1 MILWIK
7 SQVDFVNFFNYLGS
21 QMQYPRILV
30 VTSCTGEKHFS
41 PTQQLILEDFKK
53 PERLQQ
59 KEAELAEFACKASQ
73 MYTGQQHL
81 RTMEGVE
88 QLRKGLEQKVVDVM
102 ILSAGYGLIHEDKII
117 FPYEVTFNTMK
128 GYEVDEWANFIGVHE
143 AFEQA
148 ISNYDLV
155 FMLLG
160 DNYLRSLRLPV
171 LTRPEQTLICLASK
185 KSSSYI
191 KGLSAKTFIL
201 SLSNEEA
208 KRYSYGLVGLKG
220 FLFKLFAQSVVNKPE
235 LLQKVYENPEAFTQA
250 IEGQA
255 TQLELPLDLQKVEVK
270 KVQKKSSK
278 KTKSDE
284 DIEEL
289 EESEGSDFLPIP
301 DLPPAPNIHLGMKYF
316 IPEWDDT
323 VDPNYD
329 FLNDILTPGRDTY
342 KDEVYA
348 HEIFSKP
355 NYDGILVSKYIVDKT
370 KKKKVK
376 IDEDG
381 IHKYIRFPGQV
392 MGDCGAFGYIKE
404 EVPPY
409 NSEQVLDYYHRG
421 GFNYGVSV
429 DHLIVGPFAE
439 PGIREKRYELTIKN
453 AEDFLQKHR
462 SGGYEFTPMGSI
474 QGWSPETYADSVKD
488 YIAMG
493 YEYIA
498 LGGLVRSTSK
508 KIIEVLKAV
517 SPHLTSNTRLHLF
530 GVARINA
537 IPAFRH
543 LGVNSFDS
551 ASPLRRAWLGSGD
564 NYKSLVGEKYAAIR
578 VPPVDGHGVRVKR
591 LLEAGVA
598 KRETL
603 KDLEQNA
610 LKALRAFDAGKLSLE
625 ETLEIVLAYDELVEL
640 PRDGRADPEAQAKRR
655 AKHEIM
661 YGKLLKDTPWKT
673 CDCPI
678 CQDVKVEVAIFRG
691 NNRNRRRG
699 FHNTYV
705 FYHTFKGLL
714 EKLSNCDAINV
725 E

>member
-1 MILWIK
+1 
-7 SQVDFVNFFNYLGS
+7 
-21 QMQYPRILV
+21 MQYPRILV

-117 FPYEVTFNTMK
+117 LPYEVTFNTMK
-128 GYEVDEWANFIGVHE
+128 GYEVDEWASFIGVHE

-235 LLQKVYENPEAFTQA
+235 LLQKLYENPEAFTQA

-255 TQLELPLDLQKVEVK
+255 TQLELPLDLPKVEVK

-301 DLPPAPNIHLGMKYF
+301 DLPPAPNIHLGMKYY
-316 IPEWDDT
+316 IPEWDDR
-323 VDPNYD
+323 VDLGYD
-329 FLNDILTPGRDTY
+329 FLNDVLTPGRDSY

-348 HEIFSKP
+348 HEIYSKP
-355 NYDGILVSKYIVDKT
+355 NYDGILVSKVVVDGKKT
-370 KKKKVK
+370 KKQRIKEV
-376 IDEDG
+376 G
-381 IHKYIRFPGQV
+381 VHKYIRFNGPV

-404 EVPPY
+404 DVPPY
-409 NSEQVLDYYHRG
+409 STEEILEYYQQS
-421 GFNYGVSV
+421 GFDYGVSI
-429 DHLIVGPFAE
+429 DHLIVGQFAE
-439 PGIREKRYELTIKN
+439 PGIREKRYDLTIKN
-453 AEDFLQKHR
+453 AEDFLKKHKE
-462 SGGYEFTPMGSI
+462 GGYTFTPIGVA
-474 QGWSPETYADSVKD
+474 QGWSPETYAQAVKAN
-488 YIAMG
+488 ISIG

-498 LGGLVRSTSK
+498 LGGIARAKSTD
-508 KIIEVLKAV
+508 IIEILKAIQ
-517 SPHLTSNTRLHLF
+517 PYLNSNIRLHIF
-530 GVARINA
+530 GIARLNA
-537 IPAFRH
+537 IPVFRH
-543 LGVNSFDS
+543 LGVTSFDS
-551 ASPLRRAWLGSGD
+551 ASPLRRAWFGSRD
-564 NYKSLVGEKYAAIR
+564 NYHTLSGQTYCGIRIPTVGRY
-578 VPPVDGHGVRVKR
+578 GVRTKQVI
-591 LLEAGVA
+591 EAGIA
-598 KRETL
+598 DHNTL
-603 KDLEQNA
+603 KKLEIA
-610 LKALRAFDAGKLSLE
+610 SLKALREFDKGNLGLE
-625 ETLEIVLAYDELVEL
+625 ETLEILLNYDEYLEL
-640 PRDGRADPEAQAKRR
+640 PRDGKVDSKDVSKRR
-655 AKHEIM
+655 VLHDRM
-661 YGKLLKDTPWKT
+661 YRKLLEDKPWKV
-673 CDCPI
+673 CDCVI
-678 CQDVKVEVAIFRG
+678 CKKVGVEVIIFRG
-691 NNRNRRRG
+691 NDRNRRRG
-699 FHNTYV
+699 FHNTYI
-705 FYHTFKGLL
+705 FYKCLKAILDELMKKEEFK
-714 EKLSNCDAINV
+714 
-725 E
+725 

>member
-1 MILWIK
+1 MKMTESSLTATDLILTNLDHPI
-7 SQVDFVNFFNYLGS
+7 
-21 QMQYPRILV
+21 RILI
-30 VTSCTGEKHFS
+30 VTSCTGEKRFK
-41 PTQQLILEDFKK
+41 PTNQLTLEDFQDSA
-53 PERLQQ
+53 RLQSRSH
-59 KEAELAEFACKASQ
+59 ELAEFACPASQ
-73 MYTGQQHL
+73 MYTGLQHL
-81 RTMEGVE
+81 RAVEGVE
-88 QLRKGLEQKVVDVM
+88 LLRQAVGKQAVDLV
-102 ILSAGYGLIHEDKII
+102 ILSAGYGLIAENEVIV
-117 FPYEVTFNTMK
+117 PYEVTFNTMK
-128 GYEVDEWANFIGVHE
+128 GHEVDEWGKFLEVHE
-143 AFEQA
+143 DFEKA
-148 ISNYDLV
+148 IAGYDLV

-171 LTRPEQTLICLASK
+171 VAKPEQTLVFLSSK
-185 KSSSYI
+185 TSATQI
-191 KGLSAKTFIL
+191 KGIAAKTFVL
-201 SLSNEEA
+201 PLSNAEA

-220 FLFKLFAQSVVNKPE
+220 FLLKQFAESVVSNPE
-235 LLQKVYENPEAFTQA
+235 LLQGVYENPEIFTSA
-250 IEGQA
+250 IECRS
-255 TQLELPLDLQKVEVK
+255 TQLELPLGLPEIQVK
-270 KVQKKSSK
+270 KVKKKASK
-278 KTKSDE
+278 KKQTE
-284 DIEEL
+284 DNMEEIEDAGD
-289 EESEGSDFLPIP
+289 SEFLPIP
-301 DLPPAPNIHLGMKYF
+301 NIPPAPNIHLGMKYF

-409 NSEQVLDYYHRG
+409 TSEQVLDYYHRG

-474 QGWSPETYADSVKD
+474 QGWSPETYAESVKA

-498 LGGLVRSTSK
+498 LGGLVRTTSK
-508 KIIEVLKAV
+508 QIIEVLKAV

-625 ETLEIVLAYDELVEL
+625 ETLEIILAYDELVEL
-640 PRDGRADPEAQAKRR
+640 PRDGQADPEAQAKRR

-661 YGKLLKDTPWKT
+661 YGKLLKDAPWKT